1 MDRVSWNWILNGLD
15 EALEFCRRLRLGERF
30 EGGRFGKYRV
40 WVAELV
46 SALKTGGQEG
56 ARAAFNEHPARSST
70 ALTESFELAD
80 ILPFARSLA
89 PEIIK
94 RSLMRILLGPARP
107 ADETTNTN
115 EARNILFELTMASKL
130 WRAGLV
136 PELVEPDIRCEV
148 DGRAVYVACKRPFA
162 GTGSRQ
168 AYTDALAQIRTG
180 LTGPPASARGVVA
193 LSVTRLLNSGG
204 RIFEFTAQAA
214 REDRLGKL
222 LEHLTEE
229 VSAGWDEPGHGT
241 IGLLWHVV
249 TPALDTRR
257 ALARLSV
264 MDQLNVQRKSPV
276 GSADALLFTKL
287 VDGIERGADAENRS

>member
-56 ARAAFNEHPARSST
+56 ARAAFNDHPARSST

-94 RSLMRILLGPARP
+94 RRLMKILLGPARP

-136 PELVEPDIRCEV
+136 PELVEPDIRCQV
-148 DGRAVYVACKRPFA
+148 GGRAVYVACERPFSEKSA
-162 GTGSRQ
+162 RQ
-168 AYTDALAQIRTG
+168 AYTDALGQIADV
-180 LTGPPASARGVVA
+180 LKEAPAEARGVVA
-193 LSVTRLLNSGG
+193 LSLTRLFNPG
-204 RIFEFTAQAA
+204 
-214 REDRLGKL
+214 DRFLKH
-222 LEHLTEE
+222 ENEE
-229 VSAGWDEPGHGT
+229 VGKRYLSSEMGRLAQEMISTTDWPPPPAGTMG
-241 IGLLWHVV
+241 ILWHVI
-249 TPALDTRR
+249 TAGFDRSQALIV
-257 ALARLSV
+257 AAQ
-264 MDQLNVQRKSPV
+264 QLNVQPTRP
-276 GSADALLFTKL
+276 ADELLLKALFGKL
-287 VDGIERGADAENRS
+287 RAMGDSKGQP